1 MNEMK
6 FEWDLNKALT
16 NVKKHGVSFEEA
28 STVFDDENAILFDD
42 PDHSESEE
50 RFMLL
55 GLSIEAN
62 MLIVCHCVR
71 KEGSIIRIV
80 SARRATKSETKQYI
94 DIVKGW

>member
-71 KEGSIIRIV
+71 KEGSIIRII

>member
-55 GLSIEAN
+55 GLSI
-62 MLIVCHCVR
+62 
-71 KEGSIIRIV
+71 
-80 SARRATKSETKQYI
+80 KQTCSSF
-94 DIVKGW
+94 VTV

>member
-55 GLSIEAN
+55 WLSIEAN